1 MLELAIGL
9 GIVGL
14 GALVTSFIFDELT
27 EEEKSKKTTRRRKST
42 ITGFTDD
49 DNGDINPIQID
60 TSDSNYFENNE
71 DAIIFDLKRGNSN

>member
-1 MLELAIGL
+1 MDYMQ
-9 GIVGL
+9 
-14 GALVTSFIFDELT
+14 S

-71 DAIIFDLKRGNSN
+71 DAIIFDLKRGNPN